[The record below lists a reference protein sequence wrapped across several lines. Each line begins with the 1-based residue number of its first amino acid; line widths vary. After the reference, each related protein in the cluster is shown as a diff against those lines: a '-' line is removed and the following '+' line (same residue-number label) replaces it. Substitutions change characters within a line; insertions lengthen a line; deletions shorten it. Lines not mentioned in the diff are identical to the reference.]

1 MEQPSVPKMSK
12 LLITLAFEKAEKEI
26 GSSKKTQKAQ
36 HISDVLLENYKYS
49 IGERRLRDYYTNYLE
64 NDNSN
69 NEALR
74 PQLIEPLCKYL
85 GYENYA
91 SFVDDYPSEKKLETD
106 QVNIGVGVKAK
117 NKNNFI
123 LFSSA
128 MVISGLTYFGFVKED
143 KNCMIWQD
151 THYEQT
157 TCTGDIS
164 EIPNNAILLNNFR
177 RITNIDSLLERRNQQ
192 KELWYT
198 KTNGVVEFFTYH
210 GYHPTNKKPLKNVT
224 DYIFK
229 TYVLDKMNDPV
240 PTEP

>member
-12 LLITLAFEKAEKEI
+12 LLITLAFEKAENEI
-26 GSSKKTQKAQ
+26 GSSVKNRLAKHLAFVLNEEYKYP
-36 HISDVLLENYKYS
+36 ISDRT
-49 IGERRLRDYYTNYLE
+49 IRDYYKYYVETNERVGEDLKP
-64 NDNSN
+64 N
-69 NEALR
+69 
-74 PQLIEPLCKYL
+74 LILYICKYL
-85 GYENYA
+85 GYQNYA
-91 SFVDDYPSEKKLETD
+91 SFVNKYPSEKKKESYPG
-106 QVNIGVGVKAK
+106 NIGGGVKTK
-117 NKNNFI
+117 NKNSLI

-128 MVISGLTYFGFVKED
+128 IALSGLTYFGFVKED

-192 KELWYT
+192 KELWYA